1 MSKANLNIENKIIK
15 NLKQFLGNKYKA
27 FNNALIQSNAV
38 IAGGSILSLLHDGI
52 INDIDVYVNLEHLT
66 PLLIFLRDNNYI
78 NQMYNAYTTP
88 PYDKSFLK
96 ENGVIVRYPFLYV
109 PNNNHNP
116 YIYGP
121 EEFLPEDNL
130 RDDNQHIRNRIM
142 IDLIVIRND
151 KLITDVTTN
160 FDLTF
165 CEIWYDGKNVKS
177 NTINDSLNK
186 TGMIN
191 EAYLKKLREMNQF
204 TILRIK
210 KYINRGYKITNL
222 TADDFILMEN
232 YINDFV
238 RENVEYNQYIK
249 SKVYV
254 DKIITNQYRP
264 FIEMDSIISNNDN
277 YTILKLY
284 STLIRFNDIK
294 YYIYYDIFNNYLN
307 GFIIKLNEI
316 NDILY
321 RDYPY
326 KKFTYGLS
334 LLNYFNQFD
343 TNSSD
348 INMFNDMLLSLNV
361 QRDNLHYL
369 YTVLLL
375 STNMVKSCEFHP
387 ELTCSTNINIIVDTC
402 NKVLSDGHK
411 LNIKYIQSLNK
422 MIDISDYKYVNK
434 IIISVDETI
443 FPENCFD
450 IYMTTYNK
458 ITDILD
464 DNNYILLINYNKE
477 TGIDDVL
484 CIERDSMLEIL
495 TKLDHQDVDETFYEC
510 TGNVIQGT
518 NDKRISFDDNKA
530 YGKFPINNQ
539 GLNGLFDNNNIR
551 DILYIIHNTDNRILY
566 ILPVY
571 NDPYDDNHNDDDNV
585 QLIFTHTISKRN
597 TLPNIA
603 NYIST
608 NHCQAG
614 SNFLVYR
621 FGICADLEK
630 CVKTMMTWNLL

>member
-307 GFIIKLNEI
+307 GFIIKL
-316 NDILY
+316 
-321 RDYPY
+321 
-326 KKFTYGLS
+326 K
-334 LLNYFNQFD
+334 
-343 TNSSD
+343 
-348 INMFNDMLLSLNV
+348 
-361 QRDNLHYL
+361 
-369 YTVLLL
+369 
-375 STNMVKSCEFHP
+375 
-387 ELTCSTNINIIVDTC
+387 
-402 NKVLSDGHK
+402 
-411 LNIKYIQSLNK
+411 
-422 MIDISDYKYVNK
+422 
-434 IIISVDETI
+434 
-443 FPENCFD
+443 
-450 IYMTTYNK
+450 
-458 ITDILD
+458 
-464 DNNYILLINYNKE
+464 
-477 TGIDDVL
+477 
-484 CIERDSMLEIL
+484 
-495 TKLDHQDVDETFYEC
+495 
-510 TGNVIQGT
+510 
-518 NDKRISFDDNKA
+518 
-530 YGKFPINNQ
+530 
-539 GLNGLFDNNNIR
+539 
-551 DILYIIHNTDNRILY
+551 
-566 ILPVY
+566 
-571 NDPYDDNHNDDDNV
+571 
-585 QLIFTHTISKRN
+585 
-597 TLPNIA
+597 
-603 NYIST
+603 
-608 NHCQAG
+608 
-614 SNFLVYR
+614 
-621 FGICADLEK
+621 
-630 CVKTMMTWNLL
+630 